1 MIVKVRS
8 DVRDRILYVYDLLR
22 TRTEGLTVKEM
33 IDEIYADFGIR
44 VDRKAIYQDIA
55 AISLYLPIIK
65 ERRGKQV
72 YFRRMQKEDFE

>member
-1 MIVKVRS
+1 MKVRS

>member
-1 MIVKVRS
+1 MIAKVRS

-44 VDRKAIYQDIA
+44 VDRKAVYQDIA
-55 AISLYLPIIK
+55 AISLYLPIVK

-72 YFRRMQKEDFE
+72 YFRRMQKEDIE

>member
-1 MIVKVRS
+1 MIVKVQS

-72 YFRRMQKEDFE
+72 YFRRMQKEGFE